1 MCRLTHTTPQLK
13 ELKWN
18 IIYYAYTQLKAVHFL
33 LKNFHNNIYW
43 FLPSMQFNAFV
54 LEFENAGEALGND
67 AQIGK
72 EDKMCVL
79 NEQSKII
86 GISLLTEKGYF
97 VQKMGCR
104 CTHTHIHIILLC
116 TCAIFWLSGY
126 PESLKLSRSI
136 LLERE
141 QNVFGIRTIFYPCL
155 TIPILS
161 VIITGINLRS
171 PLFLY
176 SREYQSK
183 LWCQCFAVICS
194 TILQEIA
201 VRPLSDLHGKHYITI
216 TKCICH
222 VECVNWET

>member
-86 GISLLTEKGYF
+86 GISLLTKKGDF

-104 CTHTHIHIILLC
+104 CPHTHIHIILLGTC
-116 TCAIFWLSGY
+116 TIFWLSGY
-126 PESLKLSRSI
+126 PESLKSFLGLYCWR
-136 LLERE
+136 LNKTYFVWGL
-141 QNVFGIRTIFYPCL
+141 FF
-155 TIPILS
+155 IP
-161 VIITGINLRS
+161 VWWFQF
-171 PLFLY
+171 FL
-176 SREYQSK
+176 
-183 LWCQCFAVICS
+183 
-194 TILQEIA
+194 
-201 VRPLSDLHGKHYITI
+201 
-216 TKCICH
+216 
-222 VECVNWET
+222 